1 VVFFYY
7 LNIIFYC
14 ESNFIRW
21 HQFSWFLTKC
31 IDPWVLEFVVST
43 KYLDPWVLE
52 FMVSKIIGNNQ
63 WKNCILLDSYFHG
76 LSELRNQNPTMNND
90 FTVSEYE
97 VHVLWNQMNL

>member
-1 VVFFYY
+1 
-7 LNIIFYC
+7 
-14 ESNFIRW
+14 
-21 HQFSWFLTKC
+21 
-31 IDPWVLEFVVST
+31 
-43 KYLDPWVLE
+43 
-52 FMVSKIIGNNQ
+52 MVSKIIGNNQ